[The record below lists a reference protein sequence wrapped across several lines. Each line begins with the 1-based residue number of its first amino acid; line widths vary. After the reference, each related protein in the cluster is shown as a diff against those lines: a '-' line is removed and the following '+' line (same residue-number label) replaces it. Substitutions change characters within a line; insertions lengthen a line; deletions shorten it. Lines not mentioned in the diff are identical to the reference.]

1 MSYKASKNLKYFVV
15 LVAAVLIVQ
24 SIIGAGSTAAALGNQ
39 TATQTQTT
47 TTGGAIAERGKRPIV
62 TLKKLKSPVAGANAA
77 LQIQFQNGERVEKR
91 FTLTTGAGSSLVFAD
106 DGTGGDDVA
115 GDGIFASPLQVDFDQ
130 VAANNDR
137 ILSVQKAAN
146 ANLTTPRFNGRLR
159 VGDTPMLASVGD
171 SLTID
176 DGSGSGDP
184 VATALSIIPGRSLLI
199 TDPSVIEDPTRTF
212 NPCTGVGNPNGK
224 WTFGYL
230 MTQMANQAQTGID
243 PKVFVRNWLAKFENN
258 QTINTFGI
266 PARPKVKDIVTIP
279 WELASGGIG
288 QPLDLT
294 KAPFRLLAIVNRID
308 LRGNSGYN
316 ISNAGEARFVFGVID
331 RRPTNVNC
339 CNVTEMTVI
348 FEYGIDR
355 SGCANVKAWAQQWV
369 NLSSPLIPFPS
380 AQYNQALENI
390 TEQFAHAGVAP
401 NKVNG
406 SALNQL
412 RTNEF
417 LQPQP
422 QWELR
427 EFKLTPG
434 TEDPFVANGQ
444 LNMTTVKLTPDAS
457 FNNTGTLGAYLTAN
471 LPQVCAGTHV
481 VPLSFAAQPF
491 LGGSSFTAGPAGVAF
506 WDTPTFLCPPNPTC
520 DPEFNFSFNTC
531 SGCHLSETGTTFYHI
546 RPTPFGS
553 PPILSPFLSG
563 SPITINDPRCGAP
576 FTHTFDEINRR
587 RVILDQIANQ
597 ICPLP
602 CTTCDCITPFDA
614 AKSAVLPCRID
625 VLSLSGSDI
634 LFTSTSEAV
643 LRSGPGFVH

>member
-1 MSYKASKNLKYFVV
+1 MNYRTSRNLKYLVV
-15 LVAAVLIVQ
+15 LVAAGLIFQSVL
-24 SIIGAGSTAAALGNQ
+24 GMGSTAAAPAGA
-39 TATQTQTT
+39 TAAQ
-47 TTGGAIAERGKRPIV
+47 APRGKRPLV
-62 TLKKLKSPVAGANAA
+62 TLRKLKTTVAGANAA
-77 LQIQFQNGERVEKR
+77 LQVQFQNGEKAEKPFR
-91 FTLTTGAGSSLVFAD
+91 LTTGPGASLIFSD
-106 DGTGGDDVA
+106 DGKGADELA
-115 GDGIFASPLQVDFDQ
+115 GDGIFSSPLQVDFNELS
-130 VAANNDR
+130 ANNDR
-137 ILSVQKAAN
+137 IATASRTAN
-146 ANLTTPRFNGRLR
+146 ANLTVPKFAGRLR
-159 VGDTPMLASVGD
+159 VGDSAILPAIGD
-171 SLTID
+171 TLVID

-184 VATALSIIPGRSLLI
+184 VATPLSIIPGRSLLI
-199 TDPSVIEDPTRTF
+199 TDPSVIEDPARTF
-212 NPCTGVGNPNGK
+212 NPCTNVGNPNGK

-243 PKVFVRNWLAKFENN
+243 PRTFVRNWLAKFEAT

-266 PARPKVKDIVTIP
+266 PARPKVKDIITIP
-279 WELASGGIG
+279 WELASGGVG

-316 ISNAGEARFVFGVID
+316 VSNAGEARFVFGAID
-331 RRPTNVNC
+331 RRPISATC
-339 CNVTEMTVI
+339 CQVTEMTVI

-369 NLSSPLIPFPS
+369 NLSGLPFPS
-380 AQYNQALENI
+380 ATYNQALENI

-434 TEDPFVANGQ
+434 SEDPFAANGQ

-457 FNNTGTLGAYLTAN
+457 FNNSGTLGAYLNAN

-481 VPLSFAAQPF
+481 VPLSFGGTPF
-491 LGGSSFTAGPAGVAF
+491 LGGSSFAAGPSGVAF
-506 WDTPTFLCPPNPTC
+506 WDSPTFLCPPNPTC

-531 SGCHLSETGTTFYHI
+531 SGCHLSETGTVFYMI

-563 SPITINDPRCGAP
+563 SPITITDPRCGFP

-602 CTTCDCITPFDA
+602 CTTCDCLTAVPLAGLDA
-614 AKSAVLPCRID
+614 IAIQPCGID
-625 VLSLSGSDI
+625 VFSLTTADI
-634 LFTSTSEAV
+634 LFTPTGDAV